1 MKYSEFIQI
10 AENEDYTIRQSEG
23 EIIAINKNEEGLT
36 LNKII
41 IYKDLDECGT
51 MTINSCGGSDFEVIK
66 AAIELTKTPLE
77 EREEEKTRPGVD
89 IQDLLDELEDM
100 AYNRETYKINKVRN
114 KIDKWLKANTCKCK
128 EEKQ

>member
-23 EIIAINKNEEGLT
+23 KIIALTKNDKELLE
-36 LNKII
+36 NRII
-41 IYKDLDECGT
+41 IYKDFDESCT
-51 MTINSCGGSDFEVIK
+51 MVINSCGGSDFEVIK

-89 IQDLLDELEDM
+89 IQDLLDELEDA
-100 AYNRETYKINKVRN
+100 AYNRETYKISSVRN
-114 KIDKWLKANTCKCK
+114 KIDVWLRANTCKCK
-128 EEKQ
+128 EKKQ

>member
-10 AENEDYTIRQSEG
+10 AENDDYRIRQSEG
-23 EIIAINKNEEGLT
+23 EIIAIKADCKGIT

-41 IYKDLDECGT
+41 VYKDFNECSIIN
-51 MTINSCGGSDFEVIK
+51 INSCGDTDFEVIV
-66 AAIELTKTPLE
+66 AAIKLTKTPLE

-89 IQDLLDELEDM
+89 IQDLLDELEDT

>member
-10 AENEDYTIRQSEG
+10 AENDDYRIRQSEG
-23 EIIAINKNEEGLT
+23 EIIAFTKNDKELLE
-36 LNKII
+36 NRIV
-41 IYKDLDECGT
+41 IYKDFNEGCT
-51 MTINSCGGSDFEVIK
+51 ITINSCSGSDIAVIN
-66 AAIELTKTPLE
+66 AAIELIRTPLE

-89 IQDLLDELEDM
+89 IQDLLDELEDT

-128 EEKQ
+128 EKKQ